1 MFCKRLRSLR
11 ESKGLNMKQFAFELG
26 IPYTTYYNYETGSRE
41 VNSDILVLL
50 SEYFNVSVDYLLGVT
65 DIKERTDRL
74 IESYPTPHEQKVI
87 TAYRAQPDMQ
97 APVDKLLGI
106 SDDLVSGGR
115 YGNKMPVAA
124 HGGGVTLVD
133 APDPSKKQ
141 KIERLAKE
149 ALDRMYD
156 EDEEF

>member
-1 MFCKRLRSLR
+1 MPTQKPRVTITIDEDQLNEIEDYRFKNRMKNQTQAIISLI
-11 ESKGLNMKQFAFELG
+11 EKGLDELSRSNTNKEKKSYDPKFDAD
-26 IPYTTYYNYETGSRE
+26 IRKNKLSRNYDAL
-41 VNSDILVLL
+41 NSDGRQRL
-50 SEYFNVSVDYLLGVT
+50 VDY
-65 DIKERTDRL
+65 
-74 IESYPTPHEQKVI
+74 
-87 TAYRAQPDMQ
+87 
-97 APVDKLLGI
+97 

-115 YGNKMPVAA
+115 YAAKMPFAA

>member
-1 MFCKRLRSLR
+1 MGIGKRIKEAR
-11 ESKGLNMKQFAFELG
+11 EAKGLTQAELANIVG
-26 IPYTTYYNYETGSRE
+26 VTPSAITNYENETSHPKEPILYKLFGALNCDANYLFQDV
-41 VNSDILVLL
+41 VNIKVRDIQKDALNRNYDALNTEGRQRL
-50 SEYFNVSVDYLLGVT
+50 VDY
-65 DIKERTDRL
+65 
-74 IESYPTPHEQKVI
+74 
-87 TAYRAQPDMQ
+87 
-97 APVDKLLGI
+97 

-124 HGGGVTLVD
+124 HGGGVMLVD

>member
-1 MFCKRLRSLR
+1 MPTQKPRVTITVDEDQLNEIEDYRFKNRMKNQTQAILSLI
-11 ESKGLNMKQFAFELG
+11 EKGLDELSRSNTNNE
-26 IPYTTYYNYETGSRE
+26 INEYRSRPDSDVRKERLSRNYDALNNDGRQR
-41 VNSDILVLL
+41 L
-50 SEYFNVSVDYLLGVT
+50 VDY
-65 DIKERTDRL
+65 
-74 IESYPTPHEQKVI
+74 
-87 TAYRAQPDMQ
+87 
-97 APVDKLLGI
+97 

>member
-1 MFCKRLRSLR
+1 MGLGDRINAIRKAKKISIDELCERSGVPKGTLSKITAGITSNPTLDTVQAIAKALDCRLDDFDDPPKKQNIDLLK
-11 ESKGLNMKQFAFELG
+11 EALNR
-26 IPYTTYYNYETGSRE
+26 NYDALNEDGRQR
-41 VNSDILVLL
+41 L
-50 SEYFNVSVDYLLGVT
+50 VDY
-65 DIKERTDRL
+65 
-74 IESYPTPHEQKVI
+74 
-87 TAYRAQPDMQ
+87 
-97 APVDKLLGI
+97 

-124 HGGGVTLVD
+124 HGGGVMLVD